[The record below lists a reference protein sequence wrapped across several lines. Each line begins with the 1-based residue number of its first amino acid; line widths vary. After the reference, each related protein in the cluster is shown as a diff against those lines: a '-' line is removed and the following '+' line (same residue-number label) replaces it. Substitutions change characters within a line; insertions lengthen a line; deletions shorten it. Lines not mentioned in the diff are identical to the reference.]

1 MRRFVFALLVAAVAC
16 GGDRTNAPYAS
27 LPTPTGLTYQLVP
40 SGVPDSPDGVL
51 LSWDDVAD
59 ANTSAYVVYSRNS
72 ASGSW
77 SRRAETTSPTF
88 HDAGLPAY
96 SYDVATRDEAGH
108 ESRPS
113 NSVTIDVR
121 LHLPA
126 PASLNSITLHR
137 AVQLSWASNSRTA
150 DPNAFDYY
158 RVYSTVWSA
167 TASRCDDSLWILEG
181 TTISE
186 DFISTGLTN
195 GVRYCFAVSAVSR
208 DGHESLFSVPRDD
221 TPRYDSRNVIVDAFQ
236 VAPAT
241 SGFDFYNPTASSR
254 FGIVSSGSA
263 SGIDFRLERRAD
275 NRLYFVPMRTD
286 VSIALYSTSPVT
298 DLTSIDIA
306 PLDNSF
312 SSVAISAEPGY
323 AYVFRIGPVG
333 SANYAAVR
341 VSHVG
346 ADYVIF
352 DWSYQSA
359 MNNPELS
366 IARSH

>member
-1 MRRFVFALLVAAVAC
+1 MRRLILAALVVAAAC
-16 GGDRTNAPYAS
+16 GPDRTTAPDGR

-40 SGVPDSPDGVL
+40 SGYPDSPDGVL
-51 LSWDDVAD
+51 LTWDDVAD
-59 ANTSAYVVYSRNS
+59 SYTSAYVVYSRNS
-72 ASGSW
+72 ASGEW
-77 SRRAETTSPTF
+77 NRRAETTSPTF
-88 HDAGLPAY
+88 SDAGYPAY
-96 SYDVATRDEAGH
+96 AYYVATRDEAGN
-108 ESRPS
+108 ESAPS

-121 LHLPA
+121 LRLPA
-126 PASLNSITLHR
+126 PASLNSISLYR
-137 AVQLSWASNSRTA
+137 AVQMSWASNARTA

-167 TASRCDDSLWILEG
+167 TAGGCDNDLWVLEG

-221 TPRYDSRNVIVDAFQ
+221 TPRYDSRNVILDAYQ
-236 VAPAT
+236 VTPAT
-241 SGFDFYNPTASSR
+241 SGFDFYDPNASSR
-254 FGIVSSGSA
+254 FGIVTSGTSTN
-263 SGIDFRLERRAD
+263 IDFRLERRTD
-275 NRLYFVPMRTD
+275 NRLYFVPMRSD
-286 VSIALYSTSPVT
+286 VSIALYSMDPVT

-312 SSVAISAEPGY
+312 SSTPISAEPGY
-323 AYVFRIGPVG
+323 AYVFRVGPIG
-333 SANYAAVR
+333 SANYGAVR

-346 ADYVIF
+346 ADYIIF

-359 MNNPELS
+359 PNNPEL
-366 IARSH
+366 IVGR